1 MAASRTS
8 PPSTR
13 RRDPGEESCTTPSTS
28 AGSPMVASFRKDPDT
43 GGRREE
49 WRERRADLGLAKWP
63 RENEDD
69 TAPATVG
76 FRISPVPHAIL
87 PSLEPVLDGL
97 LKAELPR

>member
-1 MAASRTS
+1 MRGILHNAIYVGRITYG
-8 PPSTR
+8 R
-13 RRDPGEESCTTPSTS
+13 
-28 AGSPMVASFRKDPDT
+28 ASFRKDPDT